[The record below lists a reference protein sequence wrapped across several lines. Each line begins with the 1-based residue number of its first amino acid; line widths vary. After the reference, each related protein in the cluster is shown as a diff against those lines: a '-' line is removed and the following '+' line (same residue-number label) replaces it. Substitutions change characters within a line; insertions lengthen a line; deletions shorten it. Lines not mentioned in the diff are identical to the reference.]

1 MRRLSRLL
9 PLCFLLG
16 LCLTLTAAAAEWE
29 ELIDAE
35 VIENALPGEARKL
48 LSDTA
53 LTEDLDF
60 AAAIARL
67 WQRAVGAM
75 GEDLRAALGGA
86 AQILA
91 AALLCALAAA
101 CSAKLQPMV
110 RVAGTLTVVA
120 LTMGDL
126 HTLLGLGSTMMTD
139 LAAFGKVLMPVLAAA
154 SVASGSLTASGTVYI
169 AVMFVI
175 DLLVSLFA
183 ELMIPLVWADAALL
197 TAGSITENR
206 GLTKLARALKNGVS
220 LALKLILGVFTGY
233 LMVAGVISGTA
244 DALTVK
250 TVRLAVSSMIP
261 VAGGFLADAAEAVV
275 AGAGIVRSVTGIFGI
290 LGVLAT
296 AILPFLRLGVQYLAY
311 RGAALLAVVAGAE
324 DLEPILDGMGE
335 VFSLMLA
342 LVGTAS
348 ALLLIGIFAA
358 AAGVRV

>member
-1 MRRLSRLL
+1 MRRGLRVLLLCCLSVLICTS
-9 PLCFLLG
+9 P
-16 LCLTLTAAAAEWE
+16 AAATDLESY
-29 ELIDAE
+29 IDPQAVE
-35 VIENALPGEARKL
+35 DALPGEAREL

-53 LTEDLDF
+53 LDTDLDF
-60 AAAIARL
+60 AAAISRL
-67 WQRAVGAM
+67 WQRAVDAAKA
-75 GEDLRAALGGA
+75 DLRGALGGTA
-86 AQILA
+86 RILA
-91 AALLCALAAA
+91 AALFCAVAAA
-101 CSAKLQPMV
+101 CSTRMQPMV
-110 RVAGTLTVVA
+110 RVAGTLAVVA

-154 SVASGSLTASGTVYI
+154 SVASGSLTASGTVYL

-197 TAGSITENR
+197 TAGSITENH
-206 GLTKLARALKNGVS
+206 GLTKLARALKNGVTLS
-220 LALKLILGVFTGY
+220 LKLILGVFTGY

-296 AILPFLRLGVQYLAY
+296 AILPFLRLGMQYLAY
-311 RGAALLAVVAGAE
+311 RGAALLSVVAGADE
-324 DLEPILDGMGE
+324 LEPILEGMGE